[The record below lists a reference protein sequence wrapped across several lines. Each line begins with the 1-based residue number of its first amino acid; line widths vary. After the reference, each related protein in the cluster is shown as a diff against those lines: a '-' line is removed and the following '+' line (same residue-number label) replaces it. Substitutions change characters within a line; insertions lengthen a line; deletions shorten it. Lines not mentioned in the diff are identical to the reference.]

1 MRGVDQVIEVGGGT
15 LEKSIQA
22 TRVEGL
28 VNFIGRLDRAS
39 TIDVGVFYRSIATL
53 RVVAAGSRAQFVA
66 MNRAIAANRMKPVID
81 RVFPFD
87 EVPAAFRYYE
97 AVRPFGKV
105 VIGLG

>member
-1 MRGVDQVIEVGGGT
+1 MMVGWRPWSASPTPRPRPDPEAWSPTPDQEESQMRGVDQVIEVGGGT

-66 MNRAIAANRMKPVID
+66 MNRA
-81 RVFPFD
+81 
-87 EVPAAFRYYE
+87 
-97 AVRPFGKV
+97 
-105 VIGLG
+105 